1 MNTASLGSHTRSGEC
16 SSSPGPHCP
25 SMKRILFGGKLHEG
39 VSCGYRH
46 GLVFGGWR
54 RAAFV
59 LGRRWRS
66 RRELGLRG
74 RAGGGPEQS
83 GSLEVHL
90 SLSPGD
96 ERPVF
101 ESLCVLC

>member
-1 MNTASLGSHTRSGEC
+1 MNTASLGSHTCSGEY

-25 SMKRILFGGKLHEG
+25 SINRILFGGKLHEG
-39 VSCGYRH
+39 ESCRYRH

-54 RAAFV
+54 RAAFM
-59 LGRRWRS
+59 LGRLWKS
-66 RRELGLRG
+66 CRELRLEGG
-74 RAGGGPEQS
+74 RAAEQS
-83 GSLEVHL
+83 GSLEVLL

-96 ERPVF
+96 ERLLL